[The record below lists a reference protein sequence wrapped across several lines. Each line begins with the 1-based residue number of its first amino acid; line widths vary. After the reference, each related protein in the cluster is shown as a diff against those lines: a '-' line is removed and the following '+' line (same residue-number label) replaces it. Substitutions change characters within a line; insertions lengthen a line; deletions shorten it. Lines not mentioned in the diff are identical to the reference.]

1 MTRTQDFNIAAAH
14 TWLNCAHQGPMPR
27 KAINAL
33 QGAAGL
39 KEDPSNIMDQHFF
52 DIPARL
58 KQTLG
63 EMFSV
68 PAQEIILG
76 DSATY
81 TLLLLVNG
89 INWRVGDEILVQDGD
104 FPTNI
109 YPWLV
114 LEARGVKVKKII
126 PEAEFIT
133 ATDISD
139 HCTAHT
145 RLLCLSWV
153 NSFNG
158 HVIDIEAIGKVCKEN
173 KVLFVLNG
181 SQAFGYKPLKFADS
195 PADVAFG
202 CGYKWLLG
210 PYGTGFGWI
219 RPELRNKLLLH
230 RYYWLGQYEQH
241 LEELTDY
248 TIRSPENYL
257 DVCNT
262 ANFFNFIPWQSS
274 LDYILQTGIP
284 AIGAHNA
291 LLVKRFT
298 DNLDPDKYC
307 FITPAEQKEVSAIV
321 VFSALDA
328 TKNKA
333 IQQKLTD
340 KGIYTSI
347 REGNIRVSP
356 HVYNTFAQIDL
367 LLDTLHL

>member
-114 LEARGVKVKKII
+114 L
-126 PEAEFIT
+126 
-133 ATDISD
+133 
-139 HCTAHT
+139 
-145 RLLCLSWV
+145 
-153 NSFNG
+153 
-158 HVIDIEAIGKVCKEN
+158 
-173 KVLFVLNG
+173 
-181 SQAFGYKPLKFADS
+181 
-195 PADVAFG
+195 
-202 CGYKWLLG
+202 
-210 PYGTGFGWI
+210 
-219 RPELRNKLLLH
+219 
-230 RYYWLGQYEQH
+230 
-241 LEELTDY
+241 
-248 TIRSPENYL
+248 
-257 DVCNT
+257 
-262 ANFFNFIPWQSS
+262 
-274 LDYILQTGIP
+274 
-284 AIGAHNA
+284 
-291 LLVKRFT
+291 
-298 DNLDPDKYC
+298 
-307 FITPAEQKEVSAIV
+307 
-321 VFSALDA
+321 
-328 TKNKA
+328 
-333 IQQKLTD
+333 
-340 KGIYTSI
+340 
-347 REGNIRVSP
+347 
-356 HVYNTFAQIDL
+356 
-367 LLDTLHL
+367 